1 MGGKR
6 KKGEANSRWKSLLP
20 PEKALPAG
28 TDGAMDVLMLA
39 GSELTAAERAIA
51 EEVSKLALAK
61 VDPHAKVGRV
71 IYSLGEVSELDAKL
85 QELTASTMGLDGIQ
99 GSQNLKYSKSETDP
113 GVFVAK
119 PIRAGAPCPTHQDYN
134 PASYRADSKAMS
146 FTMLLQATTKSD
158 GATYYFPGSRA
169 VQKRERA
176 PKAPKARGRPPK
188 SASSKDVLHDDGFVA
203 AQNLDRDLEKRFGRV
218 VLAGDR
224 LSIFRTESA
233 NWHGAYHNRG
243 GTLRCILIWTYS
255 THNLAGAFQVV
266 IH

>member
-20 PEKALPAG
+20 PEKALPTG

-119 PIRAGAPCPTHQDYN
+119 PIRAGAPCPTHQDYK

-146 FTMLLQATTKSD
+146 FTMLLQATTVSD
-158 GATYYFPGSRA
+158 GATYSTSRARERCRRGSRRQRPQKPA
-169 VQKRERA
+169 VVPPNLHH
-176 PKAPKARGRPPK
+176 PKM
-188 SASSKDVLHDDGFVA
+188 SYMMM
-203 AQNLDRDLEKRFGRV
+203 DLWQHK
-218 VLAGDR
+218 
-224 LSIFRTESA
+224 
-233 NWHGAYHNRG
+233 
-243 GTLRCILIWTYS
+243 ILIVILRRG
-255 THNLAGAFQVV
+255 LAELY
-266 IH
+266 